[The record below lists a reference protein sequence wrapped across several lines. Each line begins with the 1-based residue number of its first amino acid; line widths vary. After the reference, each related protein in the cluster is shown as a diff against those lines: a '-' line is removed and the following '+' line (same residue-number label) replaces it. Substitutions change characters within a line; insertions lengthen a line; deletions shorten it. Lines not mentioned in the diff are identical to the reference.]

1 MARRVA
7 ALAVVADPAVVDVA
21 ARVLVAAVR
30 ERVVVAQAAAAVV
43 RAVLVVAR
51 DVDADPAV
59 RVARQAA
66 VAMVVA
72 DAMAVAV
79 RRRSA
84 NRVIW
89 SKT

>member
-1 MARRVA
+1 MARRAA
-7 ALAVVADPAVVDVA
+7 ALAVVVDPAVVDVA
-21 ARVLVAAVR
+21 AQVLVAAVR
-30 ERVVVAQAAAAVV
+30 ERVVVAQAVAAVV
-43 RAVLVVAR
+43 RVVQVVAR
-51 DVDADPAV
+51 DVGADPVV

-66 VAMVVA
+66 VAMVAA